1 MRHLKKLLAA
11 ILKKALFVFALAFI
25 AIQFIR
31 PSRNSNISGKV
42 FSADISNSYFIP
54 ENLYALLLN
63 SCYDCHSNNTNYP
76 WYSYIQPINWQMESH
91 IKKGKEKLN
100 FSEFGD
106 LSSRRQNSK
115 LREIEVSIN
124 DSTMPM
130 SVYTL
135 MHRKARLSQEDKE
148 SLINWIEL
156 KVK

>member
-1 MRHLKKLLAA
+1 MSHIKKLLAA

-25 AIQFIR
+25 AIQFIK
-31 PSRNSNISGKV
+31 PSRNISGKA
-42 FSADISNSYFIP
+42 FSTDISNTYSIP

-76 WYSYIQPINWQMESH
+76 WYSNIQPIGWQMESH

-100 FSEFGD
+100 FSEFGE